1 VWAGFNGTVALA
13 LKKVIFADKFE
24 LADVGGTLRVE
35 AGALKFEGVRAGLGA
50 ESEVKLNGG
59 ISFLERAAEPYTLA
73 ARLDVTNFDPAP
85 VLRALNPDQLPILE
99 GKFTIGSELAG
110 QGRTIPELGAR
121 AHGDF
126 NLSSKGGL
134 FRALSSDVAAKME
147 STSKTASAVAFLGN
161 VASAVSGRKEYG
173 EAANKAEAVASL
185 SKMISVIHYDQ
196 LNVVVSRDADLN
208 TVLKDF
214 TLIAP
219 ELRLAGTGKITAKAK
234 TELLAQPLAMQFQLG
249 ARGHTS
255 DLLKALGALDAT
267 KKDDLGYFAS
277 TLPLK
282 ITGTLGQPNTSELQT
297 MLVKLAYEKSSAGDL
312 LNKFLGGR

>member
-1 VWAGFNGTVALA
+1 
-13 LKKVIFADKFE
+13 
-24 LADVGGTLRVE
+24 
-35 AGALKFEGVRAGLGA
+35 
-50 ESEVKLNGG
+50 
-59 ISFLERAAEPYTLA
+59 
-73 ARLDVTNFDPAP
+73 
-85 VLRALNPDQLPILE
+85 
-99 GKFTIGSELAG
+99 LAG
-110 QGRTIPELGAR
+110 QGRTIPELGSR
-121 AHGDF
+121 AQGDF
-126 NLSSKGGL
+126 TLSSKGGL
-134 FRALSSDVAAKME
+134 FRALSADVAAKME

-196 LNVVVSRDADLN
+196 LNVVVSRDSELN

-219 ELRLAGTGKITAKAK
+219 ELRLAGIGKITAKAE

-249 ARGHTS
+249 ARGHTG
-255 DLLKALGALDAT
+255 DLLKALGVLDAT

-277 TLPLK
+277 SLQLN
-282 ITGTLGQPNTSELQT
+282 ITGTLGQPNTIELQS

-312 LNKFLGGR
+312 LNKFLGGK